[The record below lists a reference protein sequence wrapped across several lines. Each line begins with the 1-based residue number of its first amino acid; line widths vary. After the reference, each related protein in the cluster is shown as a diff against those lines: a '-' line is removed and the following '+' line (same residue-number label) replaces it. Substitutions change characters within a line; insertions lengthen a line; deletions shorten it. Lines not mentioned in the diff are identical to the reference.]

1 MIEIEVCIMNKF
13 RANPG
18 DLVRV
23 VAPAGKGSSQNLPLI
38 KEYIE
43 SLGLVAQITDNIYDQ
58 DEPFYSNFDEFRA
71 NDLISAILDDNCK
84 IIWCIRGGA
93 GCNRLIQYLDERLPT
108 QPPPNPK
115 LLIGYSD
122 ITVLHM
128 YLHKKYNWP
137 TLHGA
142 MMEAVVNG
150 SYDPESNS
158 ILFLLGLIF
167 NRITTVCYPE
177 LTRLDGGSV
186 LTDPI
191 TGAVVGGNLTLV
203 EASIGTNWEINT
215 EGKILFLEDI
225 SVPAYSLERSLSHMI
240 QVGLFENTKAVI
252 FGDFT
257 SADSQTLIRF
267 AQQRFATDPLINCPV
282 FVIPGIGHGDV
293 NLPLPLNTSAEIRFV
308 EALNEYQLCDTA
320 QDI

>member
-1 MIEIEVCIMNKF
+1 MEKF

-23 VAPAGKGSSQNLPLI
+23 VAPAGKGSSQNLPRI
-38 KEYIE
+38 TEYIE

-93 GCNRLIQYLDERLPT
+93 GCNRLIKYLDERLPT
-108 QPPPNPK
+108 EPPPTPK

-122 ITVLHM
+122 ITVLHI

-142 MMEAVVNG
+142 MLEAVVNG
-150 SYDPESNS
+150 SYDPDSNS
-158 ILFLLGLIF
+158 IRFLLELIF
-167 NRITTVCYPE
+167 NRITTVCYSE
-177 LTRLDGGSV
+177 LTRLDEGAQPT
-186 LTDPI
+186 LPI
-191 TGAVVGGNLTLV
+191 AGAVVGGNLTLV

-215 EGKILFLEDI
+215 EDKILFIEDI
-225 SVPAYSLERSLSHMI
+225 SVAAYSLERSLSHMV
-240 QVGLFENTKAVI
+240 QVGMFEKAKAVI

-257 SADSQTLIRF
+257 SADSQQLIQF
-267 AQQRFATDPLINCPV
+267 VQQRFATDPLINCPV
-282 FVIPGIGHGDV
+282 FVLPGIGHGDV
-293 NLPLPLNTSAEIRFV
+293 NLPLPLNTSAEIKYV
-308 EALNEYQLCDTA
+308 EGLNAYQLCDAA
-320 QDI
+320 QEI